1 MSVEWIVSSSGLILL
16 VLLVRLLFKKKIPP
30 CLRYALWLVV
40 ALRLLLPISI
50 SGTAVSILNL
60 LPQQDMEWE
69 GKGNKAGQI
78 IYEQNGKL
86 GSVKAES
93 DKTPEVPE
101 DFIIEKKAEIQ
112 NTATGNI
119 EAENAEI
126 EKEEAGNVK
135 AAKDSPEPGKRLFTN
150 VKEIFTNGNMMDV
163 GMALRLCHLLGAGI
177 CGCVFLVVNL
187 DYGRRLRR
195 SRKKIELENLP
206 VMSVIPVYESQMIRT
221 PCLFGLLGPAVY
233 VMEDM
238 VREEQT
244 FRFVLCH
251 ENTHYRQHDH
261 WWALVRILC
270 LCVHWFNPLVW
281 LAAGL
286 SRQDGEMAC
295 DEKALRMLGD
305 KVRVDYG
312 KTLLELS
319 AEKVSYINGWRI
331 STTMSGNARQMKE
344 RLWMIVNAPGRRVWR
359 QVLVLILVLCL
370 SVITFTG
377 KSKAQEGDSL
387 YAGSENRESVDTG
400 KNVASENPGS
410 ALADGLTED
419 SGLEEAFPIDGQTEE
434 EKQEEKYPEEDE
446 TQEVEFY
453 REIVPVTIGEKEY
466 ELWCEGHTAEYGFY
480 AIDTINLVDPE
491 KPDEYVDTIVTEEIS
506 RFYWNTPEG
515 QEAFAVESIRR
526 DGCILTV
533 DLNFDGWNDLCFQG
547 WHANANIPYYCMLWN
562 PERNQYE
569 YSAKICNVEVD
580 EEEQWIIE
588 GTRIG
593 GGQYSTTYY
602 RYDEYDQ
609 LHMVR
614 YVEEDLSPDAV
625 FEQLDLTYVED
636 EDNIYML
643 PAIVGKADFHSTLI
657 SMAKQ
662 SLMELYQWTGEKV
675 DTACFQV
682 SEMGSVFFGLT
693 PADIKHSR
701 TFYDRS
707 FGTDTAYNL
716 SGYDKSISS
725 MYITSGRSVWYS
737 PILWRIFPDQI
748 DEMTEEEVIT
758 WYLERVPLVKDCKV
772 KSIEKRYEDMWTIQT
787 ESGVWF
793 EVVYDAK
800 LREIGMVFGP
810 YPEYPVH

>member
-60 LPQQDMEWE
+60 LPQQEMVWE
-69 GKGNKAGQI
+69 GKGNKTGQI
-78 IYEQNGKL
+78 IYEQNGEP
-86 GSVKAES
+86 GSVKSES
-93 DKTPEVPE
+93 VKAPEMSE
-101 DFIIEKKAEIQ
+101 NLIIEKKAEIQ

-119 EAENAEI
+119 EAEYAEA
-126 EKEEAGNVK
+126 EKAEAGNAE
-135 AAKDSPEPGKRLFTN
+135 AAKDSPELGKRLFTN

-177 CGCVFLVVNL
+177 CGCIFLAVNL
-187 DYGRRLRR
+187 DYGRKLRR
-195 SRKKIELENLP
+195 SRKKIELENQP

-233 VMEDM
+233 VMEDT

-251 ENTHYRQHDH
+251 ENTHYRHHDH

-270 LCVHWFNPLVW
+270 LCIHWFNPLVW

-295 DEKALRMLGD
+295 DEKALQMLGD

-312 KTLLELS
+312 KALLELS

-331 STTMSGNARQMKE
+331 STTMSGSARQMKE
-344 RLWMIVNAPGRRVWR
+344 RLWMIVNAPGRKVWR
-359 QVLVLILVLCL
+359 QVLVMILVLCL

-377 KSKAQEGDSL
+377 KSRAQEGEDL
-387 YAGSENRESVDTG
+387 YAGGENGESVDTV
-400 KNVASENPGS
+400 KNVAAENQESASTAGFTENSES
-410 ALADGLTED
+410 EK
-419 SGLEEAFPIDGQTEE
+419 AFSKDDLSER
-434 EKQEEKYPEEDE
+434 EKQEEKYTEENE

-466 ELWCEGHTAEYGFY
+466 ELWCDGHSAEYSFY
-480 AIDTINLVDPE
+480 TVDTISLVDTE
-491 KPDEYVDTIVTEEIS
+491 KPDQYVDTISTKEIS
-506 RFYWNTPEG
+506 RAYWNTPEG
-515 QEAFAVESIRR
+515 QETIDVQSRSR
-526 DGCILTV
+526 DGGILIV
-533 DLNFDGWNDLCFQG
+533 DLNFDGWNDLCFEEQCTSV
-547 WHANANIPYYCMLWN
+547 NIPYNCMLWN
-562 PERNQYE
+562 PVASRYE
-569 YSAKICNVEVD
+569 YSGVICNVEVD
-580 EEEQWIIE
+580 EEQQWISE
-588 GTRIG
+588 HTRDSAS
-593 GGQYSTTYY
+593 QYSTTYY
-602 RYDEYDQ
+602 RYDEYGQ

-614 YVEEDLSPDAV
+614 YAEEDLSSDAV

-636 EDNIYML
+636 EESIYVL
-643 PAIVGKADFHSTLI
+643 PAIVDERELHYTMIA
-657 SMAKQ
+657 MAKQ
-662 SLMELYQWTGEKV
+662 SLTELYRWTGEKV

-682 SEMGSVFFGLT
+682 TNMGSVYFGLT
-693 PADIKHSR
+693 PEDIKHSR
-701 TFYDRS
+701 TFFDRS
-707 FGTDTAYNL
+707 FGADTAYNL
-716 SGYDKSISS
+716 SEYDKSISS

-737 PILWRIFPDQI
+737 PVLWRIFPERA

-772 KSIEKRYEDMWTIQT
+772 KSIEKRFEDMWTIQT

-793 EVVYDAK
+793 DVVYDVK
-800 LREIGMVFGP
+800 LGEISMVTGP